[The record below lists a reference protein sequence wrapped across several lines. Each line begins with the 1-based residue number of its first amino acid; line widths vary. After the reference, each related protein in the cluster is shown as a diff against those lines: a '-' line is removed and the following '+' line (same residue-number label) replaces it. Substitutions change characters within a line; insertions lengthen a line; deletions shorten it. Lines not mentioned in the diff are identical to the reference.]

1 MSGGSFDYLCHKY
14 AVDVVPLLQTHKEML
29 VQLRTYGEVARQA
42 MADFEMLIELQ
53 KLAGALHDR
62 LRDVMHDVEW
72 HVSCDYGEDQV
83 REGLKKYNEARP
95 KWGDA

>member
-1 MSGGSFDYLCHKY
+1 MSGGSFNYLYRHY
-14 AVDVVPLLQTHKEML
+14 ARDVVPLAQAHMEML
-29 VQLRTYGEVARQA
+29 AQLRTYGEVARQA
-42 MADFEMLIELQ
+42 IADFEMMIELQ
-53 KLAGALHDR
+53 KLAGALHEK
-62 LRDVMHDVEW
+62 LSDVMHDVEW